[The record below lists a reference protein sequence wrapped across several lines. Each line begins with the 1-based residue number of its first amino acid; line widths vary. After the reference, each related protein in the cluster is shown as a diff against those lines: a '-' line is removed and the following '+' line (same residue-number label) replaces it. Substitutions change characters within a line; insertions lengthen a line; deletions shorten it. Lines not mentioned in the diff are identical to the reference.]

1 MKADRPPEVAA
12 GTRGLAL
19 YLAGRF
25 LIEAAAL
32 AQATVT
38 GWLIYRLYGAP
49 LALGMIGLVQ
59 FVPMALLTLPAG
71 EWCDRLSPRRLLI
84 AGLALQ
90 AVCALLFAWLACAPV
105 PGLGLFYALL
115 FASGAARAV
124 IEPAGQALLPGLVN
138 AAVLPRAIARSS
150 AVWQIAV
157 IAGPALGGAACVLGA
172 PFAYA
177 TCGLALLASIAATV
191 ALRAHRVAPVERATL
206 KTRLA
211 RVREGLRF
219 VRSQPVVLG
228 AISLDLFA
236 VLLGG
241 ASALLPVYAR
251 DILHTDSFGL
261 GLLRSAPAAGACLMA
276 LLQSHRPPRRTIGLQ
291 LFAAVAAFG
300 LATLVF
306 AFSTSCALSLAALAL
321 LGASDMVSVNIRT
334 TLVQLATPEAMRG
347 RVAAVNMLFIGASSE
362 LGAFESGVAA
372 ALFGTVAAVAIGGA
386 GTLAVAAVWMRLFP
400 ALRKADRL
408 PTLQSVN

>member
-1 MKADRPPEVAA
+1 MNVDTPPRAAA
-12 GTRGLAL
+12 GTRSLLL

-25 LIEAAAL
+25 LIEAASL

-71 EWCDRLSPRRLLI
+71 EWCDRLSPRRLMI

-90 AVCALLFAWLACAPV
+90 AVCSLLFALLARTPA

-115 FASGAARAV
+115 FVSGAARA
-124 IEPAGQALLPGLVN
+124 ITEPAGQALLPGLVE

-150 AVWQIAV
+150 AIWQIAV
-157 IAGPALGGAACVLGA
+157 IAGPALGGAACAWGA

-177 TCGLALLASIAATV
+177 ACGIALLAAAAGTV
-191 ALRAHRVAPVERATL
+191 ALPACEAARIERATL

-211 RVREGLRF
+211 SVREGIGF
-219 VRSQPVVLG
+219 VRSQPVMLG

-241 ASALLPVYAR
+241 ASALLPIYAR
-251 DILHTDSFGL
+251 DILHTDAFGL
-261 GLLRSAPAAGACLMA
+261 GLLRSAPAAGACVMA
-276 LLQSHRPPRRTIGLQ
+276 LLQSHRPPRRKVGMQ

-300 LATLVF
+300 VATLVF
-306 AFSTSCALSLAALAL
+306 AFSTSYAVSLAALAL

-386 GTLAVAAVWMRLFP
+386 GTLAVAAVWMALFP

-408 PTLQSVN
+408 PFMQSVN